1 MSLFHGNRSLIEQ
14 ARSLYVLI
22 RRQEGITRQM
32 LSDQLEMPAT
42 SLNRALDRQ
51 LQLGLIEEYGF
62 ADSSGGRRPGLYR
75 IVKQAYYLF
84 GLDLSG
90 AAGHLVLTDLSLQMV
105 DQIDLPGIDQLLA
118 EGLSDVICRSC
129 RIIMDRQGLTA
140 GRLLGLGIGWS
151 SPGNRTA
158 ETVGAETDETAA
170 AHGQP
175 QDHETQP
182 GDHTALLAAF
192 TEISTALGVP
202 VYTLRGA
209 DAALYAGLWQQNSLA
224 AGTFLYLSAGRSIRY
239 AMAVRGQLH
248 EDGLTTDSIGDL
260 IVPGPLRP
268 EGQRLDQIAT
278 IPAMV
283 RRFRKSK
290 SDKTLDWPAFCQAA
304 ESGKKKAGAIVT
316 EAAHCMAL
324 AVQNMAILTEGR
336 YLLLGGQALFDLP
349 VYETAIRHELA
360 ILAENGA
367 RIPLLLDLAYGYGIL
382 AVGAAAYV
390 LEMSLGQS

>member
-1 MSLFHGNRSLIEQ
+1 MTLFHGNRSLIEQ

-32 LSDQLEMPAT
+32 LSDQLAMPAT
-42 SLNRALDRQ
+42 SLNRALERQ
-51 LQLGLIEEYGF
+51 LQLGLIEEYGL

-75 IVKQAYYLF
+75 IVKKAYYLL

-90 AAGHLVLTDLSLQMV
+90 AAGHLILTDLSLQVV

-118 EGLSDVICRSC
+118 EGLSDVVCRSC
-129 RIIMDRQGLTA
+129 LTILDRQGLPA
-140 GRLLGLGIGWS
+140 DKLLGLGIGWS
-151 SPGNRTA
+151 VPGKRTA
-158 ETVGAETDETAA
+158 EESAEADDLAA
-170 AHGQP
+170 APASQP
-175 QDHETQP
+175 DKQ
-182 GDHTALLAAF
+182 ASLSAAY
-192 TEISTALGVP
+192 TDIAAALGVP

-224 AGTFLYLSAGRSIRY
+224 DGTFLYLSAGRSIRY

-248 EDGLTTDSIGDL
+248 VTGLTTDSIGDL
-260 IVPGPLRP
+260 IVPDPLHP
-268 EGQRLDQIAT
+268 EGQRLDQTAT

-290 SDKTLDWPAFCQAA
+290 NDRSLDWSDFCQAA
-304 ESGKKKAGAIVT
+304 EAGKKKAGAIVT
-316 EAAHCMAL
+316 GAARCMAL

-336 YLLLGGQALFDLP
+336 YLLLGGQAMFDLP
-349 VYETAIRHELA
+349 VYESAIRHELA
-360 ILAENGA
+360 MMAESGA
-367 RIPLLLDLAYGYGIL
+367 RMPLLLDLPYGQGIL

-390 LEMSLGQS
+390 LEMSLGQA

>member
-1 MSLFHGNRSLIEQ
+1 MTLFHGNRSLIEQ

-32 LSDQLEMPAT
+32 LSDQLAMPAT
-42 SLNRALDRQ
+42 SLNRALERQ
-51 LQLGLIEEYGF
+51 LQLGLIEEYGL

-75 IVKQAYYLF
+75 IVKKAYYLL

-90 AAGHLVLTDLSLQMV
+90 AAGHLILTDLSLQVV

-118 EGLSDVICRSC
+118 EGLSDVVCRSC
-129 RIIMDRQGLTA
+129 LTILDRQGLPA
-140 GRLLGLGIGWS
+140 DKLLGLGIGWS
-151 SPGNRTA
+151 VPGKRTA
-158 ETVGAETDETAA
+158 EESAEADDLAA
-170 AHGQP
+170 APASQP
-175 QDHETQP
+175 DKQ
-182 GDHTALLAAF
+182 ASLSAAY
-192 TEISTALGVP
+192 TDIAAALGVP

-224 AGTFLYLSAGRSIRY
+224 DGTFLYLSAGRSIRY

-248 EDGLTTDSIGDL
+248 VTGLTTDSIGDL
-260 IVPGPLRP
+260 IVPDPLHP
-268 EGQRLDQIAT
+268 EGQRLDQTAT

-290 SDKTLDWPAFCQAA
+290 NDRSLDWSDFCQAA
-304 ESGKKKAGAIVT
+304 EAGKKKAGAIVT
-316 EAAHCMAL
+316 GAARCMAL

-349 VYETAIRHELA
+349 VYESAIRHELA
-360 ILAENGA
+360 MMAESGA
-367 RIPLLLDLAYGYGIL
+367 RMPLLLDLPYGQGIL

-390 LEMSLGQS
+390 LEMSLGQA